1 MDVAADQEGPRTDLT
16 ESLMARVRR
25 IPQLV
30 ERQVLLIKATGGYKY
45 MSYFKANEVEVKA
58 AAEKSIAQMCALQ
71 LRLAVAEDL
80 LRNTSII
87 NRCIETYEERVKE
100 LLASLSR
107 PRVSEAVQ
115 ETRTDEHQ
123 TEHDAAGV

>member
-1 MDVAADQEGPRTDLT
+1 MDLAADQEGPST
-16 ESLMARVRR
+16 ELIDSLMTRVRR

-45 MSYFKANEVEVKA
+45 MSYFASSEAEVRA

-80 LRNTSII
+80 LRNTSTI

-100 LLASLSR
+100 LLVELAG
-107 PRVSEAVQ
+107 PKVI
-115 ETRTDEHQ
+115 ETA
-123 TEHDAAGV
+123 TERKEGER

>member
-1 MDVAADQEGPRTDLT
+1 MDVAADQEGPRTELT

-30 ERQVLLIKATGGYKY
+30 DRRVLLIKATGGYKF
-45 MSYFKANEVEVKA
+45 MERFAASEAEVRA

-71 LRLAVAEDL
+71 MRLAVAEDL

-100 LLASLSR
+100 LLVELVG
-107 PRVSEAVQ
+107 PKVIEAA
-115 ETRTDEHQ
+115 
-123 TEHDAAGV
+123 TERKEEVR

>member
-1 MDVAADQEGPRTDLT
+1 MELAANQEGPITELT

-30 ERQVLLIKATGGYKY
+30 DRQVMLIKATGGYKY
-45 MSYFKANEVEVKA
+45 MSCFAASEAEVRT

-80 LRNTSII
+80 LRNTSVI

-100 LLASLSR
+100 LLVELTGPKVIESAKER
-107 PRVSEAVQ
+107 KEEER
-115 ETRTDEHQ
+115 
-123 TEHDAAGV
+123 